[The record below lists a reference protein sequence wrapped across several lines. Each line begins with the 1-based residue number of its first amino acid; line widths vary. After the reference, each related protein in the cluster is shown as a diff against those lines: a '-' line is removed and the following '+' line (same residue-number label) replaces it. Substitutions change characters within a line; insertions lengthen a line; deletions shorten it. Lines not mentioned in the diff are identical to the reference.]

1 MDSKTFD
8 IDYIIVGGGL
18 SGCVVA
24 SRLHRGNPSLR
35 VLLIEAGSDSS
46 GHPLTSAP
54 FGMYASRASE
64 LDWSYPIVPQPCLDG
79 RQYPLPAGKVLSGG
93 TALNAAAWT
102 RGSKT
107 DYDRWAEIVGDK
119 RWSYEGLLPY
129 FRKTE
134 RHWDPDADHIQH
146 GFDGP
151 VHITSVS
158 ASDPERRY
166 PLKEPLRAAWNRVG
180 VKYISD
186 GNNGSPLGLFEII
199 ENWRDGKRQ
208 NVRDAYDLDG
218 VQLLLNSTVRRVLF
232 EKRNTR
238 WIAVGVQ
245 LVSGDRIMAQKEV
258 ILAAGAIAT
267 PKIMMLS
274 GIGPATELERH
285 CIPVVRDSPG
295 VGQNF
300 HDHLSTRQW
309 WKLRNPSA
317 GLAMGSP
324 SWTNPAYGKGIPCDW
339 YACQQTPSTYLRS
352 ALDIDE
358 NSSNG
363 DHHLLHPEC
372 YHTETIIFYSPAG
385 ADKAGLQIPFD
396 GTHITSIVIGML
408 PTSRGTVKLAS
419 ADPLD
424 MPLVD
429 PNGYATEVDRCSM
442 RDGIRQV
449 LRAMLETPEGRGL
462 VEDTISPQG
471 YSKLT
476 PTSPDAEIDAY
487 IRRVAAT
494 TFHYGGTA
502 AMGDVVDSN
511 LKVLGID
518 GLRVVDA
525 SVLPV
530 PIAAHYQ
537 VPLYA
542 LAEQAAEIILAAS

>member
-1 MDSKTFD
+1 
-8 IDYIIVGGGL
+8 
-18 SGCVVA
+18 
-24 SRLHRGNPSLR
+24 
-35 VLLIEAGSDSS
+35 
-46 GHPLTSAP
+46 
-54 FGMYASRASE
+54 
-64 LDWSYPIVPQPCLDG
+64 
-79 RQYPLPAGKVLSGG
+79 
-93 TALNAAAWT
+93 
-102 RGSKT
+102 
-107 DYDRWAEIVGDK
+107 
-119 RWSYEGLLPY
+119 
-129 FRKTE
+129 
-134 RHWDPDADHIQH
+134 
-146 GFDGP
+146 
-151 VHITSVS
+151 
-158 ASDPERRY
+158 
-166 PLKEPLRAAWNRVG
+166 
-180 VKYISD
+180 
-186 GNNGSPLGLFEII
+186 
-199 ENWRDGKRQ
+199 
-208 NVRDAYDLDG
+208 
-218 VQLLLNSTVRRVLF
+218 
-232 EKRNTR
+232 
-238 WIAVGVQ
+238 
-245 LVSGDRIMAQKEV
+245 
-258 ILAAGAIAT
+258 
-267 PKIMMLS
+267 MLS

-309 WKLRNPSA
+309 WKLRNPSD

-385 ADKAGLQIPFD
+385 ADNAGLQIPFD
-396 GTHITSIVIGML
+396 GTHVTSIVIGML

-424 MPLVD
+424 MRLVD

-449 LRAMLETPEGRGL
+449 LKVMLETPEGRGL